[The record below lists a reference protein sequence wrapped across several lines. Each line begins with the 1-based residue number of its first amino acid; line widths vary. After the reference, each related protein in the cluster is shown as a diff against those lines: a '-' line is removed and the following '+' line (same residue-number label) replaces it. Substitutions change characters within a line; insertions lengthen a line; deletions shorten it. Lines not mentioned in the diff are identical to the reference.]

1 MRASASAGARGASAG
16 EGDAWGRD
24 SRGGM
29 RRRHQHGVK
38 DYSISHSWARK
49 ENKKRRED
57 KSGSD
62 QLSHRENT
70 PHTSPLAVPVPLPH
84 PPAPLVSI
92 SETAFGLQKEIATP
106 PVAGPE
112 TPHHQRILMESC
124 KGARFVPLFNAP
136 LAIVL
141 STPPCRFPA
150 RGAVN
155 PRLAPFPNSQCLER
169 DLPH

>member
-49 ENKKRRED
+49 ENKKRREG

-106 PVAGPE
+106 RWPDPRLLIIKESSWRAARALASFPFLMLLLPSSFR
-112 TPHHQRILMESC
+112 PHH
-124 KGARFVPLFNAP
+124 
-136 LAIVL
+136 
-141 STPPCRFPA
+141 
-150 RGAVN
+150 AV
-155 PRLAPFPNSQCLER
+155 S
-169 DLPH
+169 LPEEL